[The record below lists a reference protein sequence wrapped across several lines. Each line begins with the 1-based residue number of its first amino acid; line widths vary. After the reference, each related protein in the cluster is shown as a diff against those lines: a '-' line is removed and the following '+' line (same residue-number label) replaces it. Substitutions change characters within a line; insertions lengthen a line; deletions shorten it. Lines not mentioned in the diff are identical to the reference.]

1 MTPIEAAK
9 AALDALRCSDEPDD
23 PGHRCTHCDDYVDRN
38 GTVRAQLRAAIEAAE
53 KAEPLFLLHT
63 GSMYGNERDEYE
75 VQADSG
81 ERVDRFCDQHP
92 GQTFP
97 LYPHPPAQ
105 QPARQPMTSA
115 EIRALE
121 VEVAASIRHSYPTD
135 AEAFA
140 RAVERHHGIGEE
152 AGK

>member
-1 MTPIEAAK
+1 MNKQLLDAAR
-9 AALDALRCSDEPDD
+9 AALDALSCDGGPGD
-23 PGHRCTHCDDYVDRN
+23 PGHRCSHCDDYVDRN

-75 VQADSG
+75 VEADSG

-105 QPARQPMTSA
+105 QPARQPMTDE
-115 EIRALE
+115 EIKRLTGTP
-121 VEVAASIRHSYPTD
+121 AAFQGTD
-135 AEAFA
+135 IHAVI
-140 RAVERHHGIGEE
+140 RAVERHHGIGEQE